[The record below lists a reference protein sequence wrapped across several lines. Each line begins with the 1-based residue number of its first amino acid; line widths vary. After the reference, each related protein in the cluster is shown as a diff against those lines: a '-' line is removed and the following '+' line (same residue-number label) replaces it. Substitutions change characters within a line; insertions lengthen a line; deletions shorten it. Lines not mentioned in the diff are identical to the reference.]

1 MSSPAGAKDARR
13 RRMTGFACVLGATVL
28 WSAIPVC
35 VKFAV
40 SAFDAYTIT
49 WMRFAGSCLILLVI
63 ARGLGV
69 YTPLRRGD
77 LRLAL
82 VAAAGIGWNYLCY
95 LRGLEDTTASAGN
108 LVVQFEVV
116 ALVILGRLWL
126 KEYIG
131 GARMVGMLVT
141 FAGVGLVVW
150 SGEDL
155 SALVR
160 SRYFFGN
167 ALIFAAAPLWAVY
180 AVCQKLLAGRGVP
193 VSSSL
198 ACVFG
203 MAAVLTLPAML
214 LGFERRGPVTPEV
227 AVSLAVLIVV
237 STAGSYTL
245 MAKGLEY
252 LEASTAGMITCL
264 LPVFTIIA
272 ARIFLDEIVTAFV
285 GVGAFLVV
293 LGLLVIARAEPRH
306 PIGEPDAAR

>member
-1 MSSPAGAKDARR
+1 M
-13 RRMTGFACVLGATVL
+13 LGATIL
-28 WSAIPVC
+28 WSVIPVC
-35 VKFAV
+35 VKV
-40 SAFDAYTIT
+40 SVNAFDAYTIT
-49 WMRFAGSCLILLVI
+49 WMRFAGSCLILLII

-69 YTPLRRGD
+69 LTPLSRGD
-77 LRLAL
+77 LGLAV

-116 ALVILGRLWL
+116 ALVILGRFWL
-126 KEYIG
+126 KEHIG
-131 GARMVGMLVT
+131 GVRMAGMLVT

-150 SGEDL
+150 NGEDL
-155 SALVR
+155 SSLVG

-167 ALIFAAAPLWAVY
+167 MLIFVAAPLWAVY

-198 ACVFG
+198 AYVFG
-203 MAAVLTLPAML
+203 MAAILTLPAML
-214 LGFERRGPVTPEV
+214 LGFERRGPVTPDV

-264 LPVFTIIA
+264 LPVFTIIS
-272 ARIFLDEIVTAFV
+272 ARIFLDEAVTEFV
-285 GVGAFLVV
+285 GIGAMLVV

-306 PIGEPDAAR
+306 TVRQHDRA